1 METLDRI
8 ISDDLIY
15 THASGLRQSK
25 FDVIGVLGSSEMKY
39 ESITPY
45 DVRVR
50 IYNGTAIVAGRA
62 TINIKAHGEKESF
75 EICYLDV
82 YVKQEG
88 RWQMV
93 AWQSSRVRLSF
104 AKITVVYKSICPACG
119 VLSADGTHGFTAG
132 RGGTYRIRGPGMR
145 GNASWRLNH
154 ESPKFLQGFCR
165 NHWGHSGRAL
175 RLRDSSSYLRFEP
188 RRTSSTESPSKSR
201 GDH

>member
-1 METLDRI
+1 MKRVIIIAISLACCLTTAKAQTTGGVEKEIRDLEALRFHAMEKADVETLDRI

-15 THASGLRQSK
+15 THSSGLRQSK
-25 FDVIGVLGSSEMKY
+25 FDVIGVLGSTEMKY

-62 TINIKAHGEKESF
+62 TINIKAHGERESF

-93 AWQSSRVRLSF
+93 AWQSSRVT
-104 AKITVVYKSICPACG
+104 K
-119 VLSADGTHGFTAG
+119 
-132 RGGTYRIRGPGMR
+132 
-145 GNASWRLNH
+145 
-154 ESPKFLQGFCR
+154 
-165 NHWGHSGRAL
+165 
-175 RLRDSSSYLRFEP
+175 
-188 RRTSSTESPSKSR
+188 
-201 GDH
+201 